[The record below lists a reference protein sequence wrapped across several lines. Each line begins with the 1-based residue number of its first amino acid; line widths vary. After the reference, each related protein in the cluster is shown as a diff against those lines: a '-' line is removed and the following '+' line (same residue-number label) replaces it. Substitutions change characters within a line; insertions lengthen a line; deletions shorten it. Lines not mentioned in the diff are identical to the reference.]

1 MGGVR
6 SSHSVTGDVMLQ
18 TILALGTAAL
28 MAARVSDVQEKESP
42 KKLPE
47 FTLKTADGA
56 PFALKYEQG
65 QVVVEQNKESSKPKA
80 LFIHFFQPDCNLC
93 MAEMKALETLHQEVT
108 KQGALIVG
116 VAHRHDEAAVRGIRE
131 KLKISYPLLL
141 GRGSEL
147 ASQFSRGDASILVDG
162 QGMVRS
168 SQVSYKEGEEKLWK
182 ENIERLLAEMD
193 PTPAAAKREKPLEV
207 GDKFP
212 AVKAPSLLGGKGMSM
227 AVEDG
232 KLTFR
237 DKEGRVTH
245 PKAAIG
251 FFSRY

>member
-1 MGGVR
+1 MRRVIAVFLLAILSSER
-6 SSHSVTGDVMLQ
+6 S
-18 TILALGTAAL
+18 GTA
-28 MAARVSDVQEKESP
+28 QENESP
-42 KKLPE
+42 KKIPE
-47 FTLKTADGA
+47 FSLKTVDGA
-56 PFALKYEQG
+56 PFTLKFEQG
-65 QVVVEQNKESSKPKA
+65 QVAVEQNQKSSKPKA
-80 LFIHFFQPDCNLC
+80 LFFHFFQADCNLC
-93 MAEMKALETLHQEVT
+93 MAEMKALEVVHQDIA

-116 VAHRHDEAAVRGIRE
+116 VAHRHEEAAVRAVRE
-131 KLKISYPLLL
+131 KLKTTYPLLL

-147 ASQFSRGDASILVDG
+147 AAQFSRGDASILVDG

-168 SQVSYKEGEEKLWK
+168 SQVSYKEGEEKAWK
-182 ENIERLLAEMD
+182 ENIGRLLAEKELS
-193 PTPAAAKREKPLEV
+193 PEAAKREKPLEV

-212 AVKAPSLLGGKGMSM
+212 AVKLPSLLGEKGMSL

-237 DKEGRVTH
+237 DSDGLVTH

>member
-1 MGGVR
+1 
-6 SSHSVTGDVMLQ
+6 MLH
-18 TILALGTAAL
+18 TLLVLGTAAL
-28 MAARVSDVQEKESP
+28 LAARIPEVQEKEPP

-47 FTLKTADGA
+47 FTLKTVEGA
-56 PFALKYEQG
+56 SFALKYEQG

-93 MAEMKALETLHQEVT
+93 MAEMKALETLHQEVS

-116 VAHRHDEAAVRGIRE
+116 VAHRHDEEAVRGTRE
-131 KLKISYPLLL
+131 KLKITYPLLL

-147 ASQFSRGDASILVDG
+147 AAQFSRGDASILVDA
-162 QGMVRS
+162 QGMLRS

-182 ENIERLLAEMD
+182 ENIERLLAEKD
-193 PTPAAAKREKPLEV
+193 LAPAAAKREKPLEV

-212 AVKAPSLLGGKGMSM
+212 AVKLPSLLDGKGMSL
-227 AVEDG
+227 AVEDE

-237 DKEGRVTH
+237 DEEGKVIH
-245 PKAAIG
+245 PKAAVG

>member
-1 MGGVR
+1 MNR
-6 SSHSVTGDVMLQ
+6 VTVFALLA
-18 TILALGTAAL
+18 ILASSNAGTA
-28 MAARVSDVQEKESP
+28 QEKEPP
-42 KKLPE
+42 KKLPDFLLKTVDGAS
-47 FTLKTADGA
+47 FTLKYD
-56 PFALKYEQG
+56 QG

-80 LFIHFFQPDCNLC
+80 LFFHFFQSDCNLC
-93 MAEMKALETLHQEVT
+93 MAEMKALEALHQEVA

-131 KLKISYPLLL
+131 KLKITYPLLL

-162 QGMVRS
+162 QGMVRT
-168 SQVSYKEGEEKLWK
+168 SQVSYKEGEEKVWK
-182 ENIERLLAEMD
+182 ENMERLLAEKD
-193 PTPAAAKREKPLEV
+193 LSPAAAKREKPLEA

-212 AVKAPSLLGGKGMSM
+212 AVKLSSLVGGKGMSL

-237 DKEGRVTH
+237 DEEGRVTH
-245 PKAAIG
+245 PKAAVG

>member
-1 MGGVR
+1 M
-6 SSHSVTGDVMLQ
+6 
-18 TILALGTAAL
+18 AAL
-28 MAARVSDVQEKESP
+28 VGARDPNVQDKESP

-47 FTLKTADGA
+47 FTLKTVEGTS
-56 PFALKYEQG
+56 FALKYDQG
-65 QVVVEQNKESSKPKA
+65 QMVVESSRPKA

-93 MAEMKALETLHQEVT
+93 MAEMKALEALHQEVV
-108 KQGALIVG
+108 KKGALIVG

-131 KLKISYPLLL
+131 KLKITYPLLL

-147 ASQFSRGDASILVDG
+147 AAQFSRGDASILVDG
-162 QGMVRS
+162 QGRVRS
-168 SQVSYKEGEEKLWK
+168 SQVSYKEGEEKVWK
-182 ENIERLLAEMD
+182 QNIERLLAEKD
-193 PTPAAAKREKPLEV
+193 LSPAAAKREKPLEV

-212 AVKAPSLLGGKGMSM
+212 AVKLPSLLGGKGMSL

-237 DKEGRVTH
+237 DEEGRVTR
-245 PKAAIG
+245 PKAAVG

>member
-1 MGGVR
+1 
-6 SSHSVTGDVMLQ
+6 MLQ
-18 TILALGTAAL
+18 TMITLGAVAL
-28 MAARVSDVQEKESP
+28 MATRIPDVQEKEGP

-47 FTLKTADGA
+47 FTLKTVDGTS
-56 PFALKYEQG
+56 FGLKYDQG
-65 QVVVEQNKESSKPKA
+65 QVVVEQDKESSKPKA

-93 MAEMKALETLHQEVT
+93 MAEMKALETLHQEVS

-116 VAHRHDEAAVRGIRE
+116 VAHRHDEEVVRGIRE
-131 KLKISYPLLL
+131 KLKITYPLLL
-141 GRGSEL
+141 GRGSDL
-147 ASQFSRGDASILVDG
+147 AAQFSRGDASILVDG

-168 SQVSYKEGEEKLWK
+168 SQVSYKEGEEKAWK
-182 ENIERLLAEMD
+182 ENIERLLAEKGLS
-193 PTPAAAKREKPLEV
+193 TAAAKREKPLEV

-212 AVKAPSLLGGKGMSM
+212 AVKLPSLLGGKGMSL

-237 DKEGRVTH
+237 DEEGRVTH
-245 PKAAIG
+245 PKAAVG